1 MQSNVWTCCR
11 ENNYELCRLIKRFD
25 LVDSRSIGYHYKDM
39 LSMLKLRILSVI
51 LVVAGLVSGCGTP
64 VLNISEPSKEEK
76 SSARQSLGKVKI
88 PPPRRIPASEMQ
100 ATIERVED
108 PIRKAAFE
116 ICHELILPEERC
128 QNVLASDLKVMT
140 KDQDMNAYADYQN
153 NVGFTGGMIHYSG
166 SDEELA
172 AVYAHELAHV
182 MYGHVE
188 KKINNTLMGMIIGG
202 GIGLVLASNAGPY
215 YDDQISYD
223 LINAGAAIG
232 SVAYSPEM
240 EIESDRTAIYILEE
254 AGYPPDSMRDV
265 IVRLHRHQ
273 DGTIGGHSNGVGFLQ
288 THPSNDRRIAHILSS
303 IDDVKS
309 GVPLRLK

>member
-1 MQSNVWTCCR
+1 
-11 ENNYELCRLIKRFD
+11 
-25 LVDSRSIGYHYKDM
+25 
-39 LSMLKLRILSVI
+39 MLKMFKSRFLPVLLVI
-51 LVVAGLVSGCGTP
+51 AALVSGCDAP
-64 VLNISEPSKEEK
+64 VLDISEPSHHEK
-76 SSARQSLGKVKI
+76 TSARRALDSVSI

-100 ATIERVED
+100 KTIERVEG

-116 ICHELILPEERC
+116 VCRELTLPDVRC
-128 QNVLASDLKVMT
+128 QNVLASDLQVMAT
-140 KDQDMNAYADYQN
+140 DQDMNAYADYHN

-182 MYGHVE
+182 MYGHVD
-188 KKINNTLMGMIIGG
+188 KKINNMLMGMIIGG
-202 GIGLVLASNAGPY
+202 GIGLAAAYNADPY
-215 YDDQISYD
+215 YDDRITYD
-223 LINAGAAIG
+223 LMNTGAAIG

-240 EIESDRTAIYILEE
+240 EIESDRTAIYILEK
-254 AGYPPDSMRDV
+254 AGYSPDSMRDV

-273 DGTIGGHSNGVGFLQ
+273 DGAIGGHPNGVGFLQ

-309 GVPLRLK
+309 GVPLRLE